1 METEKFDYV
10 ICGGGA
16 SGTLLA
22 NSLVSDSF
30 FSNKKILLVE
40 KDSKAIND
48 RTWCFW
54 EKGESEL
61 DHIVSK
67 KWNSAIFKANNFKK
81 QFETSPYRYKLIR
94 GIDFYNNFKGLKS
107 KYNNLTYLNSEILKI
122 DKITNIITTDKG
134 CFEGDLIFSSIFD
147 ASLIKNQKK
156 YPYLKQHFIG
166 QLVETKNEI
175 FNPNVV
181 TLMDFDIPQKNSTR
195 FIYVLPFSKTKAL
208 VEYTLFSPNEL
219 KKDEYLNSIKSYL
232 KNLNSGNYEVVETEQ
247 GSIPMTAY
255 KFKSGNTKNL
265 LNIGTAGGWT
275 KASTGYTFL
284 NTVNKTKEL
293 VLFLKKGKPL
303 NEFEKTNRFW
313 FFDLLFID
321 VLNKHNDMGGSIFKT
336 MFEKNNSEII
346 FKFLDNKTSI
356 LEEIKLMMTF
366 KKRWFIEALIKRL
379 F

>member
-1 METEKFDYV
+1 METEKFDYI

-16 SGTLLA
+16 SGMLLA

-40 KDSKAIND
+40 KDSKATND

-54 EKGESEL
+54 EKGEGEL

-94 GIDFYNNFKGLKS
+94 GIDFYNNFKSLKT
-107 KYNNLTYLNSEILKI
+107 KYNNLSYLNSEIFKI

-147 ASLIKNQKK
+147 ANLIENQKK

-166 QLVETKNEI
+166 QLVETENEI

-293 VLFLKKGKPL
+293 VLFLKKVKPL

-313 FFDLLFID
+313 FFDLLFLD
-321 VLNKHNDMGGSIFKT
+321 VLNKHNDMGRSIFKT

>member
-16 SGTLLA
+16 SGMLLA
-22 NSLVSDSF
+22 NGLVSDSF

-40 KDSKAIND
+40 KDSKAVND

-54 EKGESEL
+54 EKSESEL
-61 DHIVSK
+61 EHIVSK

-81 QFETSPYRYKLIR
+81 KFETSPYRYKLIR

-107 KYNNLTYLNSEILKI
+107 KHNNLSYLNAEILKI
-122 DKITNIITTDKG
+122 DKVTNIITTNKG
-134 CFEGDLIFSSIFD
+134 CFEGKLIFSSIFD

-166 QLVETKNEI
+166 QLVETENEI

-181 TLMDFDIPQKNSTR
+181 TLMDFDIPQKDSTR

-208 VEYTLFSPNEL
+208 VEYTLFSLNEL
-219 KKDEYLNSIKSYL
+219 EKDEYLNSIKSYL
-232 KNLNSGNYEVVETEQ
+232 KNLNSGNYKVVETEQ
-247 GSIPMTAY
+247 GSIPMSAY

-284 NTVNKTKEL
+284 NTVNKIKSL
-293 VLFLKKGKPL
+293 VSFLKKEKPL
-303 NEFEKTNRFW
+303 NEFDRNSRFW
-313 FFDLLFID
+313 FYDLLYLD
-321 VLNKHNDMGGSIFKT
+321 VLNKYNDKGSLLFKT
-336 MFEKNNSEII
+336 MFEKNDPEKI
-346 FKFLDNKTSI
+346 FKFLDNKTTI
-356 LEEIKLMMTF
+356 WEELKLMLTF
-366 KKRWFIEALIKRL
+366 KKKWFIEALIKRV